1 MAIYRT
7 GKIGD
12 GGGGGGGAFPAD
24 VFVVL
29 LKPRVNYAR
38 GINERPEQ
46 RDRIEIPAS
55 SDRNNRNDRV
65 LESRSDV
72 KYIGQPDHR
81 AVQSIESLN
90 SILTQ
95 TKNDEAKTRLMKMI
109 AVIRLFFFCFLTTKW
124 NIFSNMN
131 WLYIS

>member
-12 GGGGGGGAFPAD
+12 GGGSGGAFLVD

-46 RDRIEIPAS
+46 RDRIEIRPA
-55 SDRNNRNDRV
+55 RNNRNDRV
-65 LESRSDV
+65 LESFHCEI
-72 KYIGQPDHR
+72 YR
-81 AVQSIESLN
+81 A
-90 SILTQ
+90 T
-95 TKNDEAKTRLMKMI
+95 
-109 AVIRLFFFCFLTTKW
+109 
-124 NIFSNMN
+124 
-131 WLYIS
+131 